1 MSLLRPMLWIHFGR
15 LRALAY
21 FVPCYGCIWAHLKE
35 RSLLRPMLWIHF
47 RPRGCHWLTSSHIM
61 DAFGRPSIPKHW
73 WVLSSSHV
81 MDSFGPIVG
90 VHYVRHVP
98 YFVPCLWIHLG
109 SDELT
114 SSHMLWMHLGPK
126 ALLRP
131 MLWIHLGPISFK
143 KKDMSSLRPMLWIY
157 LGLVLDMSHTIIAWL
172 TSSQTIGF
180 IWARQNTPKRVE
192 LWFLTYFTPNNWI
205 HLGQRP
211 QHSKQ
216 NGKKPIPFFFPSLFH
231 PS

>member
-1 MSLLRPMLWIHFGR
+1 MCGML
-15 LRALAY
+15 
-21 FVPCYGCIWAHLKE
+21 
-35 RSLLRPMLWIHF
+35 
-47 RPRGCHWLTSSHIM
+47 
-61 DAFGRPSIPKHW
+61 
-73 WVLSSSHV
+73 
-81 MDSFGPIVG
+81 
-90 VHYVRHVP
+90 P

-143 KKDMSSLRPMLWIY
+143 KKDMSLLRPMLWIY

-180 IWARQNTPKRVE
+180 IWARQNTPKGGAVIFDSTSPQTIGFIWVKNHNTANRME
-192 LWFLTYFTPNNWI
+192 KSLFL
-205 HLGQRP
+205 
-211 QHSKQ
+211 
-216 NGKKPIPFFFPSLFH
+216 FFFPSLFH
-231 PS
+231 PSYACEFAPNNWVHLGLW